1 MTREVAEPSGVR
13 HLEVLAQR
21 ARPAGSAAEQAA
33 REYAASVLTTL
44 GFTVREERFGYSA
57 FPGRYATPVAGVVL
71 GATIVVASSLGLDGR
86 ASGAAAVLV
95 TGGLAT
101 ALFARWMLGDGVL
114 TVPWLRCEGVNL
126 AATRGSREP
135 TVWLSAHLDSK
146 SQPVPSAVRVAGISI
161 LALGLVLAFGA
172 LGLTLAGVHS
182 RTAWWAA
189 LAAGV
194 AGALP
199 VMASVVGA
207 RSEGAVDNASG
218 VAAVLAAAARV
229 GPELRCGVLLFSAE
243 ELGLAGARAWA
254 RTHAASTALNCD
266 GVDDGGSLVIMYNVP
281 MPPDVVAAV
290 RSTVPAP
297 GVARVTRMPFGL
309 LTDSTAL
316 AAAGWRA
323 VTVSHGSLAT
333 LRRIHT
339 PNDSLAALRGERI
352 DGVADILARAAEA
365 LAT

>member
-1 MTREVAEPSGVR
+1 MTSEVAEPSGIR
-13 HLEVLAQR
+13 HLEALAQR
-21 ARPAGSAAEQAA
+21 PRPAGSAAEQAA
-33 REYAASVLTTL
+33 REYAATVLTTL
-44 GFTVREERFGYSA
+44 GFTVHEERFTYSA
-57 FPGRYATPVAGVVL
+57 FPGRYATPVAGAVL
-71 GATIVVASSLGLDGR
+71 GATIVVASALGLDGS
-86 ASGAAAVLV
+86 AIGAAAVLV

-101 ALFARWMLGDGVL
+101 ARFARWMLGDGVL

-146 SQPVPSAVRVAGISI
+146 SQPVPSAVRVTGISM
-161 LALGLVLAFGA
+161 LALGMVLALGA
-172 LGLTLAGVHS
+172 MGLTLVGVHS
-182 RTAWWAA
+182 RTTWWGA

-207 RSEGAVDNASG
+207 RSDGAVDNASG

-229 GPELRCGVLLFSAE
+229 GPECGCGVLLFSAE

-266 GVDDGGSLVIMYNVP
+266 GVDDGGSLVIMYNLP
-281 MPPDVVAAV
+281 APSDVIDAV
-290 RSTVPAP
+290 RVAVPAP
-297 GVARVTRMPFGL
+297 KVARARHMPLGL

-323 VTVSHGSLAT
+323 VTLSHGSLAT

-339 PNDSLAALRGERI
+339 ANDSLAALRGDRI